1 MAGQQPGAAKVL
13 HRHRLRRSFCRRR
26 QYRRTLYDGARDAQK
41 LYDENKYSDAEM
53 LRNML
58 LRLKKKEKLRN
69 LAVKCFI
76 FNDDPVLFELLLDTI
91 RGLGSLVYLDLT
103 GCYFPTNSLP
113 I

>member
-1 MAGQQPGAAKVL
+1 
-13 HRHRLRRSFCRRR
+13 
-26 QYRRTLYDGARDAQK
+26 
-41 LYDENKYSDAEM
+41 
-53 LRNML
+53 ML

-103 GCYFPTNSLP
+103 GCYFSDEQLADLADVISKTKLHIWYGRNREWTRWFSAR
-113 I
+113 